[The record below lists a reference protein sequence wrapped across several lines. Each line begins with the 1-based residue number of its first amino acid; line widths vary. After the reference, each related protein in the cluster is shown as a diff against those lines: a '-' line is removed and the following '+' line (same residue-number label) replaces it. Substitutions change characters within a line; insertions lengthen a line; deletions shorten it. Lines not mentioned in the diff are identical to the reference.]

1 MNEKAIEILKKGGI
15 IVYPTDTVY
24 GIGTSMFNKEG
35 IERIFEI
42 KGRNKKIPVSIAV
55 SSIEMAKKMAYFD
68 DPSER
73 IFLKYMPGS
82 LTMILKNKGAPET
95 ITRGS
100 GTVGI
105 RMPANEIVLRIIGGL
120 GNPITSTSANMH
132 GKPPATTI
140 KEAKEQ
146 LGNEIDLYVDGGVCN
161 RRASTI
167 FDCIHKKVLREG
179 DLIVEW
185 PKFVDKSIAK

>member
-73 IFLKYMPGS
+73 MFLKYMPGS
-82 LTMILKNKGAPET
+82 LTMILKNKGAPEN

-105 RMPANEIVLRIIGGL
+105 RMPANEIVLRIIEGL

-146 LGNEIDLYVDGGVCN
+146 LGNEIDLYVDGGVCDK
-161 RRASTI
+161 RASTI
-167 FDCIHKKVLREG
+167 FDCIHKKVIREG
-179 DLIVEW
+179 DLMIE
-185 PKFVDKSIAK
+185 IEEE